1 MPPRKEK
8 EIPKKYVDSEEEEE
22 TSQDTSEDQDDD
34 KDTVEVLDDS
44 LTSKKPALYDG
55 KGRLLST
62 GKDLCDCLEQVCFC
76 QSFGCAL
83 TECAIL
89 CLMILACKK
98 ICALQ
103 FILV

>member
-22 TSQDTSEDQDDD
+22 TSQDTSEDQDD
-34 KDTVEVLDDS
+34 KDAVEVLDDS
-44 LTSKKPALYDG
+44 LTSKKPALYDI

-76 QSFGCAL
+76 G
-83 TECAIL
+83 
-89 CLMILACKK
+89 
-98 ICALQ
+98 
-103 FILV
+103 LVSHVP